1 MKRISLLLLALS
13 LHGADSSDAFFKVI
27 EPILVRDCQGCH
39 GGTQALSNLD
49 LRSRERILKGGVR
62 GPAVVPGKSSSSLLI
77 QVLEGKGGL
86 EMPPG
91 GVKKRLPPEAIAAF
105 RQWVDD
111 GAPWPSA
118 KPSVKWAYNE
128 TDLWA
133 FKPPRQFDPS
143 KRVDDFIDAKLA
155 NLGLKP
161 APAAGRRTL
170 IRRVS
175 IDLTGLPPT
184 PEEVT
189 AFVNDSASGAWPR
202 LIDRLLNSPHYGE
215 RWARHWLDVTRYADS
230 GGYSNDFERPNAWR
244 YRDYVIR
251 SFNSDKPYA
260 QFVKEQIAGDELYT
274 GNPEAL
280 IATGFLRAGPWEHTA
295 MSVEAVTRQL
305 FLDDVTHATA
315 SVFLGLTLGC
325 ARCHDHKFDPLPTRD
340 YYRMQA
346 IFSTTEFARPSLP
359 FLPSEHHEDPRS
371 ASEIKAAFDYAK
383 TKVNEYRQ
391 LGAKK
396 LMEKYGVSKME
407 DLPKDELD
415 TVMNTGAGIPPD
427 KFEEFK
433 LYQKH
438 MQIYKDSLDRFEPKA
453 FAVSSGPMDGE
464 TDGGPQLRYPKRAA
478 YKSPTVHILPGGNI
492 QLPAGGVT
500 PGVLSLLEQY
510 GGYPSPKVPETVEG
524 RRGILANWI
533 ADRKNPL
540 TARVMVNRIWQYHF
554 GRGIAADPSNFGKM
568 GMKPSHPELLDWL
581 SGYFIE
587 QGWSVKQ
594 VHRAILLSNAY
605 QRSSSHPDA
614 KAIQEKDSDNAALAR
629 FPVQR
634 MDAETLRDSILQV
647 SGELSLDAGGSGT
660 FPQINENVA
669 HQPQHRM
676 GSLAPVYHASPSKR
690 QRNRRTIYG
699 FQQRSLIDPLIEVFN
714 GPTLDLSCERRETSI
729 VPTQSFAL
737 FNSQFAHDMVLAWA
751 AKLDARKLERDATI
765 ERAFLEA
772 YGRAPEA
779 GELAAS
785 RAYLEKT
792 TEWHKKTPPAA
803 KPGHKPVI
811 HKITSELTGHVAEFV
826 QQGDPENYEANLH
839 PSDVTPE
846 TRALADFMLALLNS
860 NEFIYVY

>member
-1 MKRISLLLLALS
+1 MKRISLLLLAS
-13 LHGADSSDAFFKVI
+13 RLHGADVPETFSKLI
-27 EPILVRDCQGCH
+27 EPILIRDCQGCH
-39 GGTQALSNLD
+39 GGTQAFSNLD
-49 LRSRERILKGGVR
+49 LRTRESMLKGGVR
-62 GPAVVPGKSSSSLLI
+62 GPALVPGKASSSLLI
-77 QVLEGKGGL
+77 QALQGQGGI

-91 GVKKRLPPEAIAAF
+91 GAKKRLPPEVIAAF
-105 RQWVDD
+105 KKWIDD
-111 GAPWPSA
+111 GAPWPAAKASA
-118 KPSVKWAYNE
+118 KWTYNE
-128 TDLWA
+128 ADLWA
-133 FKPPRQFDPS
+133 FKPLRPFDPA

-155 NLGLKP
+155 TLGIKP
-161 APAAGRRTL
+161 APAADRRTL

-175 IDLTGLPPT
+175 IDLTGLLPT
-184 PEEVT
+184 PAEVT
-189 AFVNDSASGAWPR
+189 AFVNDKAADAWPR
-202 LIDRLLNSPHYGE
+202 LIDRLLNSPRYGE

-251 SFNSDKPYA
+251 SFNSDKPYT
-260 QFVKEQIAGDELYT
+260 QFIKEQIAGDELYRGT
-274 GNPEAL
+274 PEAL

-305 FLDDVTHATA
+305 FLDDVTHATS

-346 IFSTTEFARPSLP
+346 IFSTTEFARPSLE
-359 FLPSEHHEDPRS
+359 FLASEHHEDPRS
-371 ASEIKAAFDYAK
+371 ASEIKAAFDYAR

-396 LMEKYGVSKME
+396 LMEKYGVTKME
-407 DLPKDELD
+407 DLPKGELD
-415 TVMNTGAGIPPD
+415 SVMNTGAGIPPD

-464 TDGGPQLRYPKRAA
+464 TDGGQQLRYPKRSA
-478 YKSPTVHILPGGNI
+478 YKAAAVHILPGGNI
-492 QLPAGGVT
+492 QSPADGVT
-500 PGVLSLLEQY
+500 PGVLGLLEQY

-533 ADRKNPL
+533 ADPKNPL

-568 GMKPSHPELLDWL
+568 GKKPSHPELLDWL
-581 SGYFIE
+581 SGYFVD
-587 QGWSVKQ
+587 QGWSMKQ

-605 QRSSSHPDA
+605 QRSSTHPDS
-614 KAIQEKDSDNAALAR
+614 KAAQVKDPDNLALAR
-629 FPVQR
+629 FPAQR
-634 MDAETLRDSILQV
+634 MDAETLRDSLLQV
-647 SGELSLDAGGSGT
+647 SGELSPDAGGPGT
-660 FPQINENVA
+660 FPQINDDVA
-669 HQPQHRM
+669 RQPQHRM
-676 GSLAPVYHASPSKR
+676 GSLSPVYHASPLKL

-737 FNSQFAHDMVLAWA
+737 FNSQFSHDMALAWA
-751 AKLDARKLERDATI
+751 AKVYGRKLDRDDTI
-765 ERAFLEA
+765 TRAFLEA
-772 YGRAPEA
+772 YGREPES
-779 GELAAS
+779 GELEAS
-785 RAYLEKT
+785 RAYLAKT
-792 TEWHKKTPPAA
+792 TEWHRKTPPPA
-803 KPGHKPVI
+803 KPARKPVI
-811 HKITSELTGHVAEFV
+811 HKIISELTGQVAEFV
-826 QQGDPENYEANLH
+826 QQGEPENYEANLH
-839 PSDVTPE
+839 PSDVKPE

-860 NEFIYVY
+860 NEFVYVY